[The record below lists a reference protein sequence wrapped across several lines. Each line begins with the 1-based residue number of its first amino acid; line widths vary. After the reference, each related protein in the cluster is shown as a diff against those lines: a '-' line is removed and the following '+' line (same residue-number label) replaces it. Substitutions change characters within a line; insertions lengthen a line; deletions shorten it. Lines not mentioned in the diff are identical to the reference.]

1 MSTTLPKTPRRDGRR
16 RPGPPRPGNGPRGL
30 ARFVRGA
37 ARASA
42 RRPKLVI
49 ALWLA
54 LIVACF
60 AGGTIAGRRT
70 LTDVDAG
77 WGQSKAAAQRLEH
90 AGMMNSFT
98 ENVIVRC
105 HSAAATQRT
114 VAA

>member
-1 MSTTLPKTPRRDGRR
+1 MSTTTSLPPHPAGNR
-16 RPGPPRPGNGPRGL
+16 RPGSRRSDGDPGGL

-60 AGGTIAGRRT
+60 AGGSIAGTRS
-70 LTDVDAG
+70 LSDVDSGLTSASHHPTQL
-77 WGQSKAAAQRLEH
+77 QSPAASSFRWPSP
-90 AGMMNSFT
+90 NSGSD
-98 ENVIVRC
+98 RRQ
-105 HSAAATQRT
+105 S
-114 VAA
+114 